1 MENNISTAA
10 VSLDAAFD
18 NSVIKTLPFLELVK
32 RIGPGL
38 VLTGIVIGP
47 GAITTAAM
55 LGARYGYAMFWL
67 FIPILFMGVTFL
79 LTTYRIAL
87 LTGKPI
93 IHAIRHYYGGKAA
106 AFVGIASFLSCMFF
120 TMGNISGSG
129 SGMNLIFG
137 MDWKTGAIIMIAIT
151 AFCYLTKGVY
161 SKVEKGI
168 TICIVGMIFAY
179 YATLIKAGGPSFG
192 ELGSGLTHWT
202 FPAGSLATALG
213 FISTNAAVT
222 TGVYGTYLGK
232 EKKWEKEDLFNGAML
247 VDSITHIV
255 GVILISGAVML
266 VGAIVLHPA
275 GIVIKNPAE
284 LGEMMVP
291 LLGKAAYVVMG
302 IALLA
307 AAFSS
312 LLGNTHRTVVLLNA
326 GFDKPTNLDH
336 KSIKIGSMIVL
347 AIAAVICFSY
357 NGSPTQLILFANI
370 MTAVATPVSGFF
382 VCMLIWNKDVNK
394 GVKQPKILR
403 ICMVISYIFCLVL
416 TISALSTALPKFA
429 ESIMKIFS

>member
-1 MENNISTAA
+1 MEETIRTAEG
-10 VSLDAAFD
+10 SSDAAFD
-18 NSVIKTLPFLELVK
+18 SSAVKTLSFLELVK

-55 LGARYGYAMFWL
+55 LGARYGYGIIWL

-79 LTTYRIAL
+79 LTNYRIAL

-93 IHAIRHYYGGKAA
+93 IHAIRYYYGGGAA
-106 AFVGIASFLSCMFF
+106 AFVGVASFLSCMFF

-137 MDWKTGAIIMIAIT
+137 INWKIGAIIMIMVTI
-151 AFCYLTKGVY
+151 FCYLTKGVY

-168 TICIVGMIFAY
+168 TICIAGMIIAY
-179 YATLIKAGGPSFG
+179 YATLVTAGGPSWG
-192 ELGSGLTHWT
+192 ELGSGLTHWS
-202 FPAGSLATALG
+202 FPAGSLAAALG
-213 FISTNAAVT
+213 FISTSASVT
-222 TGVYGTYLGK
+222 TGLYGTYLGK
-232 EKKWEKEDLFNGAML
+232 EKKWDKEDLFNGAMM
-247 VDSITHIV
+247 VDSITHIA

-266 VGAIVLHPA
+266 VGVVVLHPA

-291 LLGKAAYVVMG
+291 LLGKAAFTVMG

-307 AAFSS
+307 SAFSS
-312 LLGNTHRTVVLLNA
+312 LLGNTHRTVVLFNA
-326 GFDKPTNLDH
+326 GFDKPTNLEH
-336 KSIKIGSMIVL
+336 KSIKIGSMVVL

-394 GVKQPKILR
+394 GVKQPKILG
-403 ICMVISYIFCLVL
+403 ICMIISYLFCLVL
-416 TISALSTALPKFA
+416 TVSALRTVIPKFA
-429 ESIMKIFS
+429 DSIMKLFT